1 MNPEYEKSEGPGWW
15 VMALLVI
22 SLVLGLA
29 LLLLVG
35 CQPLSPSV
43 RSVEEVPFE
52 MVKVASDQIL
62 MVTGDRSYRVL
73 LNIPEQLPENE
84 EFTVS
89 GTVFDSDGPVSDEV
103 RVHFDAGMP
112 QHGHGLAID
121 VDTERS
127 VKGEFLTPGVRF
139 HMKGRWLLTVDIA
152 ERPHFERARDW
163 VSAK

>member
-84 EFTVS
+84 
-89 GTVFDSDGPVSDEV
+89 
-103 RVHFDAGMP
+103 
-112 QHGHGLAID
+112 
-121 VDTERS
+121 
-127 VKGEFLTPGVRF
+127 
-139 HMKGRWLLTVDIA
+139 
-152 ERPHFERARDW
+152 
-163 VSAK
+163 